1 MATSW
6 GLGVGV
12 LWRPLLTD
20 STGFIFPCRN
30 GVQENTVWSGWLWL
44 GVGSVVR
51 G

>member
-12 LWRPLLTD
+12 LWRPHLTD
-20 STGFIFPCRN
+20 STGFMFPRRK
-30 GVQENTVWSGWLWL
+30 GVKENTAWSGQLRL